1 MNIIGKGERGKCGQ
15 LDARCRL
22 AQITHLGGELV
33 KRVSLDGVDRQ
44 GVVSVDGSEPGGDW
58 D

>member
-1 MNIIGKGERGKCGQ
+1 MRITGQGERRKCGQ
-15 LDARCRL
+15 LDTSYRL

-58 D
+58 H